1 MAIRGIYPDVEF
13 ARWKWALEKQGW
25 LRIGPRTASKEEDGT
40 YCLGETFK
48 PEESKT
54 VQTIREAVN
63 WLLRR
68 PLDDEF
74 QWENNMQATYCCRQA
89 DTCKMA
95 GSLLCMYGCQI
106 RKK

>member
-1 MAIRGIYPDVEF
+1 MAIRDIYPDEEF
-13 ARWKWALEKQGW
+13 TMWKWALEKQGS
-25 LRIGPRTASKEEDGT
+25 LRIGPRTAFREEGGT
-40 YCLGETFK
+40 WWLGDSFK
-48 PEESKT
+48 PEESKA

-74 QWENNMQATYCCRQA
+74 QWENHTQATYCCRQA